1 MNQDSL
7 KRRRDENFHDYARM
21 PLQSKSILIFFVLC
35 VEGKYK
41 KQKEYEVEDDKW
53 LSKLDLKQTD

>member
-21 PLQSKSILIFFVLC
+21 PLQSKSILIV
-35 VEGKYK
+35 K
-41 KQKEYEVEDDKW
+41 KQKEYEVEDDK
-53 LSKLDLKQTD
+53 